1 MAFAD
6 QRVGSGIGGKT
17 HMRARNASAFPPRTN
32 LTFRVG
38 VVGHRPNRLPKD
50 QPTLDV
56 LRETVAIILDE
67 ARAAVETCQQDA
79 HLAALYAPS
88 PFAMR
93 AVSPL
98 AEGADRIMADE
109 AIKLGYGL
117 CCPMPFFQSE
127 FEKDFDA
134 ASTAEFRGL
143 LDRAGAETNLV
154 RFELDGRRNTEDE
167 PDNEARAYANAG
179 QVVLN
184 QSDLL
189 ILIWDGGASAGVGG
203 TADTLERALRYHVP
217 TIWIDARKPRLWQC
231 LRSAADMDTLKTTGN
246 EREPQGEEAPDAEAL
261 RREIAEVVRAIVKS
275 ELGLP
280 PKQTPLQ
287 GHNRQH
293 PPTHSDV
300 EAYFGERKPLLNLA
314 FGWKLFRNVV
324 SPEWPPLPAIYVR
337 DFVRQVR
344 RDWPVAAED
353 MGKGRKDPPPR
364 LAAWVNSR
372 LRGHYAWADKLA
384 DLYGDGYRS
393 TYILSYLFSALA
405 VFIALL
411 PMAAGLTGI
420 ADRWCIAGEFGI
432 LVLVLLVVSWSL
444 KRHWHD
450 RWMDYRLL
458 AELIRQVRF
467 LVPVGGG
474 RPFPHIPDH
483 LAVYGDPTQS
493 WMYWHMRGVIRDTNL
508 PDTAVTQD
516 YIRECLGHMAALVGT
531 ETSGQ
536 LEFHNRTRTRSENIH
551 NRLEWGAIGLV
562 VLTVV
567 AAGCHF
573 GLAYIHVLPKTIWPL
588 SEAMESVIDRWLI
601 LASATLPAL
610 GAALAGINNQGEFVR
625 LAKRSTAMVDG
636 LGKISGLIKALQAE
650 TGQLRSESVVRLSR
664 QMGEIMIQEVVDWR
678 VMVADR
684 PPPAA

>member
-1 MAFAD
+1 MMAIRTA
-6 QRVGSGIGGKT
+6 SNSPPKT
-17 HMRARNASAFPPRTN
+17 R

-67 ARAAVETCQQDA
+67 TKEAVRAFQQDKE
-79 HLAALYAPS
+79 LAALYAPE

-98 AEGADRIMADE
+98 AEGADRIVADE
-109 AIKLGYGL
+109 AIKQGYGL
-117 CCPMPFFQSE
+117 CCPMPFFREE

-134 ASTAEFRGL
+134 VSVAEFRDL
-143 LDRAGAETNLV
+143 LDRAQARADLV
-154 RFELDGRRNTEDE
+154 RFELDGQRDSEGA
-167 PDNEARAYANAG
+167 PDNEAHAYASAG

-203 TADTLERALRYHVP
+203 TADTLERALHYHVP
-217 TIWIDARKPRLWQC
+217 TIWIDSRKPRLWQC
-231 LRSAADMDTLKTTGN
+231 LRSAEDGGKLKKSGD
-246 EREPQGEEAPDAEAL
+246 RYEPTCKEAQDAETL
-261 RREIAEVVRAIVKS
+261 RRGIAEAVRPIVRA

-280 PKQTPLQ
+280 PEQTPVQ
-287 GHNRQH
+287 GHARQH
-293 PPTHSDV
+293 PPTRSNV
-300 EAYFGERKPLLNLA
+300 KEYFGEKKPLLNLA
-314 FGWKLFRNVV
+314 FAWKLFRNIVN
-324 SPEWPPLPAIYVR
+324 PEWPLMPAIFVR
-337 DFVRQVR
+337 DFVKQIRK
-344 RDWPVAAED
+344 DWPVTARDLDKAS
-353 MGKGRKDPPPR
+353 KPQPSR
-364 LAAWVNSR
+364 LAVWISSR

-393 TYILSYLFSALA
+393 TYILTYLFSALA

-411 PMAAGLTGI
+411 PMARGLPEGGDIDRAYI
-420 ADRWCIAGEFGI
+420 ATEVG
-432 LVLVLLVVSWSL
+432 VLVFVLGLVGWSL
-444 KRHWHD
+444 RRHWHD

-458 AELIRQVRF
+458 AELVRQLRF
-467 LVPVGGG
+467 LVPMGGG
-474 RPFPHIPDH
+474 RPFPHVPEH

-493 WMYWHMRGVIRDTNL
+493 WMYWHMRGVARDTNL

-516 YIRECLGHMAALVGT
+516 YIRECLDHMAAMVGT
-531 ETSGQ
+531 DTTGQ
-536 LEFHNRTRTRSENIH
+536 LEFHNQTRTRSENIH
-551 NRLEWGAIGLV
+551 KRLEAGALGLV
-562 VLTVV
+562 GLTVLG
-567 AAGCHF
+567 AGIHF
-573 GLAYIHVLPKTIWPL
+573 GLAYFGILHEPMSTQV
-588 SEAMESVIDRWLI
+588 DHWLI
-601 LASATLPAL
+601 LASATAPAL

-636 LGKISGLIKALQAE
+636 LKKIKKQVEEVQKEPGP
-650 TGQLRSESVVRLSR
+650 LRSDRVVHLSR
-664 QMGEIMIQEVVDWR
+664 QVGEIMIQEVVDWR